1 MQKIEGVYG
10 LVTEPW
16 FYRALQASLGA
27 RRALERYVA
36 QVLKPAPGIRM
47 LDVGCGPATVLSYL
61 PRLDYTGIDLN
72 PKHIAF
78 ARAAYPD
85 RGHFIVGDAG
95 KDLAQE
101 EDSFDLIN
109 VSALLHHLSDGE
121 ARTLFR
127 SLHRLVKS
135 GGRIATI
142 DPVWLPSQRFIPQL
156 MKRLDSGRNIR
167 NPADYLALVE
177 RGGFAVESDVFNDL
191 LRIPYDH
198 FCMTLHKI

>member
-16 FYRALQASLGA
+16 FYRTLQGSLGA

-36 QVLKPAPGIRM
+36 QVLKPVPGIRM
-47 LDVGCGPATVLSYL
+47 LDVGCGPATIVPYL

-72 PKHIAF
+72 AKHIAF

-85 RGHFIVGDAG
+85 RGRFMVGDAG
-95 KDLAQE
+95 QDLAQE
-101 EDSFDLIN
+101 ESSFDLIN
-109 VSALLHHLSDGE
+109 VSALLHHLSDNE
-121 ARTLFR
+121 ARSLFG
-127 SLHRLVKS
+127 SLHGLLKS

-142 DPVWLPSQRFIPQL
+142 DPVWLPSQRLIPRL
-156 MKRLDSGRNIR
+156 MNRLDSGRNIR

-177 RGGFAVESDVFNDL
+177 PARFAVAGAVFNDL

-198 FCMTLHKI
+198 FCMTLRKI